1 MATLIRFKRK
11 KSTSNNG
18 VTLKTGEPY
27 YNAYDKRLYVGN
39 NENDSISSTKK
50 HIAEVTVVDSSG
62 RKIQIGE
69 DPKNIIDLSSITTT
83 WKDF

>member
-18 VTLKTGEPY
+18 VTLKPGEPY
-27 YNAYDKRLYVGN
+27 YNTYDKRLYVGN
-39 NENDSISSTKK
+39 DDENDSISTKK
-50 HIAEVTVVDSSG
+50 HIAEVTVLDTSGG

-69 DPKNIIDLSSITTT
+69 DPENAFDLTPT
-83 WKDF
+83 WKEF